1 MLTSSMPGRVKRVV
15 VTVVYTTFG
24 KENGLEQAVE
34 LAMLH
39 VGAFLI
45 NSTSYISLR
54 IALRPIK
61 CCPVEQ

>member
-1 MLTSSMPGRVKRVV
+1 MFSTPGRVERVV
-15 VTVVYTTFG
+15 VTVVCTTFW

-45 NSTSYISLR
+45 NSAS
-54 IALRPIK
+54 
-61 CCPVEQ
+61 

>member
-1 MLTSSMPGRVKRVV
+1 MV